1 MGTLRQPF
9 LNVALFLTLVIAAHP
24 QTFPTTYPAR
34 VRTSARPT
42 YTKEALDAK
51 LEGAVLL
58 SFTVEIDGTPSEI
71 IVLRTLGKGLDE
83 KAVECLQQWRFQ
95 PATNALGPI
104 PSKVRAEI
112 SFRLP
117 PTPSQ

>member
-1 MGTLRQPF
+1 MRTLRQPF
-9 LNVALFLTLVIAAHP
+9 LKLGLLLSLVIAADS

-34 VRTSARPT
+34 VLKSARPT
-42 YTKEALDAK
+42 YTQEALDAK

-58 SFTVEIDGTPSEI
+58 SFTVETDGTPSEI
-71 IVLRTLGKGLDE
+71 IVLRSLGKGLDE
-83 KAVECLQQWRFQ
+83 KAVECLQQWRFH
-95 PATNALGPI
+95 PATNSLGPI